1 MNETTTTT
9 GAHVCALQDAIREAL
24 PPERRHLL
32 NDLDEATGI
41 GICDAQELLI
51 RTLMAHLPHRADE
64 ILGAWEHI
72 SVGTPDPSLRCCSA
86 KRIMI

>member
-1 MNETTTTT
+1 MNETTMLHRICEPQ
-9 GAHVCALQDAIREAL
+9 AQIKAAL

-41 GICDAQELLI
+41 EVCDAQELLI
-51 RTLMAHLPHRADE
+51 RSLMAHLPHREDE

-72 SVGTPDPSLRCCSA
+72 SVGTPDPSLKCCSA
-86 KRIMI
+86 KRIMV